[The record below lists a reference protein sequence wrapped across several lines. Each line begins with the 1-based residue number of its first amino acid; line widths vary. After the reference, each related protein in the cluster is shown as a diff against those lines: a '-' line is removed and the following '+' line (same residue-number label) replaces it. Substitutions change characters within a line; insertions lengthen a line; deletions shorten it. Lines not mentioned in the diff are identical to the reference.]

1 LGVGASR
8 GLASLRDRNRT
19 LVVDVLRQHGG
30 VSQAEVSRLTG
41 LSRTTVST
49 LIGELRAGGF
59 VAELEA
65 PEASRPSA
73 AQGGRPPVLL
83 ALDPSAGSAIGID
96 FGHSHVR
103 VAVADLAHRIL
114 GDNEQ
119 ALAVDI
125 DPVGSLDAAAEL
137 VRQTLASARVSASA
151 VVGVGMGV
159 PGPVDHRTGRVGS
172 TSILP
177 GWLGV
182 FAGKEMERR
191 LGLPVV
197 VDNDANLGA
206 LAEVSWGA
214 ARDRQNVV
222 YIKVSSG
229 IGAGLVLGGRLHRG
243 ANGTAGEIGH
253 DIVDEAGPYCRCGNR
268 GCLEA
273 VAGGSAITEVLS
285 RNRRELLSL
294 NQVLDLAE
302 DGDLACRRVLAEVG
316 RQLGVAAAKICNLV
330 NPDRVVLGGQLA
342 RAGDL
347 VLEPMRESVRRYGV
361 DSAMEA
367 VEIVPSLL
375 GERAGVLGALA
386 LVLREESPV
395 FGDRL
400 RASMQGE
407 SA

>member
-1 LGVGASR
+1 LGVRALR
-8 GLASLRDRNRT
+8 GLASLRDRNRS
-19 LVVDVLRQHGG
+19 LVVDALRQYGG
-30 VSQAEVSRLTG
+30 ISQADLSRLTG

-49 LIGELRAGGF
+49 LIGELRSGGF
-59 VAELEA
+59 VAELET
-65 PEASRPSA
+65 PDASRT
-73 AQGGRPPVLL
+73 GGRPPVLL
-83 ALDPSAGSAIGID
+83 ALDPSAGAAIGID

-114 GDNEQ
+114 CEHEQ
-119 ALAVDI
+119 PLAVDG
-125 DPVGSLDAAAEL
+125 DPVGSLDVAADL
-137 VRQTLASARVSASA
+137 VRMELGVAGMPASA
-151 VVGVGMGV
+151 VIGVGMGV

-177 GWLGV
+177 GWLGIM
-182 FAGKEMERR
+182 AGAEMERR

-206 LAEVSWGA
+206 LAESGWGA
-214 ARDRQNVV
+214 ARGSENVV

-273 VAGGSAITEVLS
+273 VAGGAAITEVLS
-285 RNRRELLSL
+285 RNRREQLSL
-294 NQVLDLAE
+294 GQVLDLAE

-316 RQLGVAAAKICNLV
+316 RQLGVSVARLCNLV
-330 NPDRVVLGGQLA
+330 NPDRVVLGGLLA
-342 RAGDL
+342 RAGDV

-367 VEIVPSLL
+367 VEIVPSVL

-407 SA
+407 PA

>member
-1 LGVGASR
+1 
-8 GLASLRDRNRT
+8 
-19 LVVDVLRQHGG
+19 
-30 VSQAEVSRLTG
+30 
-41 LSRTTVST
+41 VST

-59 VAELEA
+59 VAELETA
-65 PEASRPSA
+65 ETSRA
-73 AQGGRPPVLL
+73 GGTQGGRPPVLL
-83 ALDPSAGSAIGID
+83 ALDASAGAAIGID

-103 VAVADLAHRIL
+103 VAVADLSHRIRC
-114 GDNEQ
+114 EQ
-119 ALAVDI
+119 EVALAVDA
-125 DPVGSLDAAAEL
+125 DPVGSLDAAADL
-137 VRQTLASARVSASA
+137 VRRQLDVAGVAASSVI
-151 VVGVGMGV
+151 GVGLGV

-177 GWLGV
+177 GWLGIM
-182 FAGKEMERR
+182 AGAEMERR

-206 LAEVSWGA
+206 LAESSWGA
-214 ARDRQNVV
+214 ARGFENVV

-285 RNRRELLSL
+285 RSRREQLTLG
-294 NQVLDLAE
+294 QVLDLAE

-316 RQLGVAAAKICNLV
+316 RQLGVSVAKLCNVV
-330 NPDRVVLGGQLA
+330 NPSRVVLGGLLA
-342 RAGDL
+342 RAGDV

-361 DSAMEA
+361 DSAMDA
-367 VEIVPSLL
+367 VEIVPSVL

-407 SA
+407 PA

>member
-1 LGVGASR
+1 MRASR
-8 GLASLRDRNRT
+8 GLASLRDRNRS
-19 LVVDVLRQHGG
+19 LVVDALRQNGG
-30 VSQAEVSRLTG
+30 VSQADLSRLTG

-49 LIGELRAGGF
+49 LIAQLRSGGF

-65 PEASRPSA
+65 PDVPRAGGT
-73 AQGGRPPVLL
+73 QGGRPPVLL

-114 GDNEQ
+114 CEREQ
-119 ALAVDI
+119 AIAVDE
-125 DPVGSLDAAAEL
+125 DPVGSLDAAADL
-137 VRQTLASARVSASA
+137 VRQTLAATTVAASS
-151 VVGVGMGV
+151 VIGVGMGV

-177 GWLGV
+177 GWLGIM
-182 FAGKEMERR
+182 AGEEMERR
-191 LGLPVV
+191 LALPVV

-206 LAEVSWGA
+206 LAESSWGA
-214 ARDRQNVV
+214 ARGCENVV

-285 RNRRELLSL
+285 RSRREQLTLG
-294 NQVLDLAE
+294 QVLDLAE

-316 RQLGVAAAKICNLV
+316 RQLGVSVATLCNLV
-330 NPDRVVLGGQLA
+330 NPSRVVLGGLLA

-361 DSAMEA
+361 DSAMDA
-367 VEIVPSLL
+367 VEIVPSVL

-407 SA
+407 PA

>member
-1 LGVGASR
+1 
-8 GLASLRDRNRT
+8 
-19 LVVDVLRQHGG
+19 VLRQHGG

-65 PEASRPSA
+65 PEVTRPITT
-73 AQGGRPPVLL
+73 QGGRPPVLL

-114 GDNEQ
+114 GENEQ
-119 ALAVDI
+119 ALAVDL

-342 RAGDL
+342 RAGEL

-361 DSAMEA
+361 DAAREA

-386 LVLREESPV
+386 LVLREESSV

>member
-1 LGVGASR
+1 M
-8 GLASLRDRNRT
+8 
-19 LVVDVLRQHGG
+19 LRQSGG
-30 VSQAEVSRLTG
+30 VSQADLSRLTG

-49 LIGELRAGGF
+49 LIGELRTSGF

-65 PEASRPSA
+65 PDATRA
-73 AQGGRPPVLL
+73 GGTQGGRPPVLL

-114 GDNEQ
+114 CEQ
-119 ALAVDI
+119 EEALAVDD
-125 DPVGSLDAAAEL
+125 DPVGSLDAAADL
-137 VRQTLASARVSASA
+137 VRQKLRATGIPASSVI
-151 VVGVGMGV
+151 GVGMGV

-182 FAGKEMERR
+182 MAGQEMERR

-206 LAEVSWGA
+206 LAEYSWGV
-214 ARDRQNVV
+214 ARGCENVV

-273 VAGGSAITEVLS
+273 VAGGSAIIEVLS
-285 RNRRELLSL
+285 RSRREQLTLG
-294 NQVLDLAE
+294 QVLDLAAE
-302 DGDLACRRVLAEVG
+302 GDLACRRVLAEVG
-316 RQLGVAAAKICNLV
+316 RQLGVSVATLCNLV
-330 NPDRVVLGGQLA
+330 NPDRVVLGGLLA

-361 DSAMEA
+361 DSARDA
-367 VEIVPSLL
+367 VEIVPSVL

-386 LVLREESPV
+386 LVLREETPV

-407 SA
+407 PA

>member
-1 LGVGASR
+1 
-8 GLASLRDRNRT
+8 
-19 LVVDVLRQHGG
+19 VVDVLRQSGG
-30 VSQAEVSRLTG
+30 VSQADLSRLTG

-49 LIGELRAGGF
+49 LIGELRAVGF
-59 VAELEA
+59 VAELETH
-65 PEASRPSA
+65 ELSRA
-73 AQGGRPPVLL
+73 GGTQGGRPPVLL

-103 VAVADLAHRIL
+103 VAVTDLAHRIL
-114 GDNEQ
+114 CEREQ
-119 ALAVDI
+119 TLAVDG
-125 DPVGSLDAAAEL
+125 DPVGSLDAAADL
-137 VRQTLASARVSASA
+137 VRRTLAGTGVPDAS
-151 VVGVGMGV
+151 VIGVGMGV

-177 GWLGV
+177 GWLGIM
-182 FAGKEMERR
+182 AGAEMERR
-191 LGLPVV
+191 IGLPVA

-206 LAEVSWGA
+206 LAESSWGA
-214 ARDRQNVV
+214 ARGSANVV

-285 RNRRELLSL
+285 RNRREQLSL
-294 NQVLDLAE
+294 GQVLDLAQ

-316 RQLGVAAAKICNLV
+316 RQLGVSAARLCNLV
-330 NPDRVVLGGQLA
+330 NPDLVVLGGMLA

-347 VLEPMRESVRRYGV
+347 VLEPMRESVRRFGV
-361 DSAMEA
+361 DSARDA
-367 VEIVPSLL
+367 VEIVPSAL

-386 LVLREESPV
+386 LVLREETPV

-407 SA
+407 LA

>member
-1 LGVGASR
+1 LRVVASR
-8 GLASLRDRNRT
+8 GLASLRDRNRS
-19 LVVDVLRQHGG
+19 LVVDALRQSGG
-30 VSQAEVSRLTG
+30 VSQADLSRLTG

-49 LIGELRAGGF
+49 LIGELRSGGF
-59 VAELEA
+59 IAELEA
-65 PEASRPSA
+65 PDALRVSGT
-73 AQGGRPPVLL
+73 QGGRPPVLL
-83 ALDPSAGSAIGID
+83 ALDPSAGIAVGID

-114 GDNEQ
+114 REQEQ
-119 ALAVDI
+119 ALAVDV
-125 DPVGSLDAAAEL
+125 DPVGSLDAAADL
-137 VRQTLASARVSASA
+137 VRKQLAATGVPASS
-151 VVGVGMGV
+151 VIGIGMGV

-177 GWLGV
+177 GWLGIM
-182 FAGKEMERR
+182 AGQEMERR

-206 LAEVSWGA
+206 LAEFSWGA
-214 ARDRQNVV
+214 ARGSENVV

-229 IGAGLVLGGRLHRG
+229 IGAGLVMGGRLHRG

-273 VAGGSAITEVLS
+273 VAGGSAITEVVS
-285 RNRRELLSL
+285 RSRREQLTLG
-294 NQVLDLAE
+294 QVLDLAE

-316 RQLGVAAAKICNLV
+316 RQLGVSVATLCNLV

-361 DSAMEA
+361 DSARDA
-367 VEIVPSLL
+367 VEIVPSVL

>member
-1 LGVGASR
+1 MEA
-8 GLASLRDRNRT
+8 
-19 LVVDVLRQHGG
+19 LRQHGG
-30 VSQAEVSRLTG
+30 VSQADLSRMTG

-59 VAELEA
+59 VAELDL
-65 PEASRPSA
+65 PEVPRASA

-103 VAVADLAHRIL
+103 VAISDLAHRIL
-114 GDNEQ
+114 CERERP
-119 ALAVDI
+119 LAVDA
-125 DPVGSLDAAAEL
+125 DPVGSLDMAAEL
-137 VRQTLASARVSASA
+137 VRHTMAGAGVPAA
-151 VVGVGMGV
+151 TVVGVGMGV
-159 PGPVDHRTGRVGS
+159 PGPVDHRNGRVGS

-177 GWLGV
+177 GWLGI
-182 FAGKEMERR
+182 FAGREMERR

-206 LAEVSWGA
+206 LAEFCWGA
-214 ARDRQNVV
+214 ARGSQNVV

-285 RNRRELLSL
+285 RSRREQLSL
-294 NQVLDLAE
+294 SQVLDLAE

-330 NPDRVVLGGQLA
+330 NPDRVVLGGHLA
-342 RAGDL
+342 RAGEL

-367 VEIVPSLL
+367 VEIVPSVL

-386 LVLREESPV
+386 LVVREESPV

-407 SA
+407 PA

>member
-1 LGVGASR
+1 MTSR
-8 GLASLRDRNRT
+8 GLASLRDRNRS
-19 LVVDVLRQHGG
+19 LVVDVLRQSGG
-30 VSQAEVSRLTG
+30 VSQADLSRLTG

-49 LIGELRAGGF
+49 LIGELRTSGF

-65 PEASRPSA
+65 PDLTRAGGTH
-73 AQGGRPPVLL
+73 GGRPPVLL
-83 ALDPSAGSAIGID
+83 ALDPSAGWAIGID

-114 GDNEQ
+114 SEQ
-119 ALAVDI
+119 EEALAVDGN
-125 DPVGSLDAAAEL
+125 PVGSLDAAADL
-137 VRQTLASARVSASA
+137 VRQKLRASGIPKSSVI
-151 VVGVGMGV
+151 GVGMGV

-182 FAGKEMERR
+182 MAGQEMERR

-206 LAEVSWGA
+206 LAESSWGA
-214 ARDRQNVV
+214 ARGCENVV

-243 ANGTAGEIGH
+243 ANGSAGEIGH

-273 VAGGSAITEVLS
+273 VAGGSAIIEVLS
-285 RNRRELLSL
+285 RSRRAPLTLG
-294 NQVLDLAE
+294 QVLDLAA

-316 RQLGVAAAKICNLV
+316 RQLGVSVATLCNLV

-361 DSAMEA
+361 DSARDA
-367 VEIVPSLL
+367 VEIVASVL

-386 LVLREESPV
+386 LVLREETPV

-407 SA
+407 PA

>member
-1 LGVGASR
+1 
-8 GLASLRDRNRT
+8 
-19 LVVDVLRQHGG
+19 VVDALRQNGG
-30 VSQAEVSRLTG
+30 ISQADLSRLTG

-65 PEASRPSA
+65 SDVSRT
-73 AQGGRPPVLL
+73 GGRPPVLL
-83 ALDPSAGSAIGID
+83 ALDPSAGAAIGID

-114 GDNEQ
+114 CEHEQ
-119 ALAVDI
+119 PLAVDG
-125 DPVGSLDAAAEL
+125 DPVGSLDAAADL
-137 VRQTLASARVSASA
+137 VRTELGVAGMPTSSVI
-151 VVGVGMGV
+151 GVGMGV

-177 GWLGV
+177 GWLGIM
-182 FAGKEMERR
+182 AGAEMERR

-206 LAEVSWGA
+206 LAESGWGA
-214 ARDRQNVV
+214 ARGIENIV

-285 RNRRELLSL
+285 RNRREQLSL
-294 NQVLDLAE
+294 GQVLDLAE

-316 RQLGVAAAKICNLV
+316 RQLGVSVARLCNLV
-330 NPDRVVLGGQLA
+330 NPDRVVLGGLLA

-367 VEIVPSLL
+367 VEIVPSVL

>member
-1 LGVGASR
+1 LR
-8 GLASLRDRNRT
+8 GLASLRDRNRS
-19 LVVDVLRQHGG
+19 LVIDALRQNGG
-30 VSQAEVSRLTG
+30 ISQADLSRLTG

-65 PEASRPSA
+65 SDSSRT
-73 AQGGRPPVLL
+73 GGRPPVLL
-83 ALDPSAGSAIGID
+83 ALDPSAGTAIGID

-114 GDNEQ
+114 REHGQ
-119 ALAVDI
+119 ALAVDG
-125 DPVGSLDAAAEL
+125 DPVGSLDAAADL
-137 VRQTLASARVSASA
+137 VRRELSVTGMAASSVI
-151 VVGVGMGV
+151 GVGMGV

-177 GWLGV
+177 GWLGIT
-182 FAGKEMERR
+182 AGAEMERR

-206 LAEVSWGA
+206 LAECHWGA
-214 ARDRQNVV
+214 ARGSENVV

-273 VAGGSAITEVLS
+273 LAGGSAIIEVLS
-285 RNRRELLSL
+285 RNRREQLSL
-294 NQVLDLAE
+294 GQVLDLAA

-316 RQLGVAAAKICNLV
+316 RQLGVSVARLCNLV
-330 NPDRVVLGGQLA
+330 NPDRVVLGGLLA

-347 VLEPMRESVRRYGV
+347 VLEPMRESVRRYCV

-367 VEIVPSLL
+367 VEIVPSIL
-375 GERAGVLGALA
+375 GGRGGVLGALA

-400 RASMQGE
+400 RASMQGVP
-407 SA
+407 A

>member
-1 LGVGASR
+1 
-8 GLASLRDRNRT
+8 
-19 LVVDVLRQHGG
+19 VVDALRQYGG
-30 VSQAEVSRLTG
+30 ISQADLSRATG

-59 VAELEA
+59 VAELET
-65 PEASRPSA
+65 PDASRT
-73 AQGGRPPVLL
+73 GGRPPVLL
-83 ALDPSAGSAIGID
+83 ALDPSAGAAIGID

-114 GDNEQ
+114 CEHEQ
-119 ALAVDI
+119 PLAVDG
-125 DPVGSLDAAAEL
+125 DPVGSLDAAADL
-137 VRQTLASARVSASA
+137 VRMELGVTGMPASSVI
-151 VVGVGMGV
+151 GVGMGV

-177 GWLGV
+177 GWLGIM
-182 FAGKEMERR
+182 AGAEMERR

-206 LAEVSWGA
+206 LAESGWGA
-214 ARDRQNVV
+214 ARGNENVV

-285 RNRRELLSL
+285 RNRREQLSL
-294 NQVLDLAE
+294 GQVLDLAE

-316 RQLGVAAAKICNLV
+316 RQLGVSVARLCNLV
-330 NPDRVVLGGQLA
+330 NPDRVVLGGLLA
-342 RAGDL
+342 RAGDM
-347 VLEPMRESVRRYGV
+347 VMEPMRESVRRYGV

-367 VEIVPSLL
+367 VEIVPSVL

-407 SA
+407 PA